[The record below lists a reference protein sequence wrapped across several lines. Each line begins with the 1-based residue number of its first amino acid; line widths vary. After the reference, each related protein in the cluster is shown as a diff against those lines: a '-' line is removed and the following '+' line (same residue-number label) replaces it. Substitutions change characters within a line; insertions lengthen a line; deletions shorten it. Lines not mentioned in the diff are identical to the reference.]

1 MNELYQRYRGR
12 VQFWCVYIQEAH
24 PEDGWRLRMN
34 VDEGIVFK
42 QPRTDGERAE
52 VARACVLGLKLE
64 MPMLLD
70 EITNSVDEAYSALP
84 ERLFVLEAGG
94 RIAWRSEQGPWGF
107 DVDAFEKAIGAQLG
121 AED

>member
-1 MNELYQRYRGR
+1 M
-12 VQFWCVYIQEAH
+12 QFWCVYIQEAH

-84 ERLFVLEAGG
+84 ERLFVLEASG